1 MTDMDLTAPRPS
13 NDVVRTHDKGHVRTI
28 ALNRPDKMN
37 ALSHALAWAIVTE
50 VQKAAHDDDVWV
62 IALTGTGR
70 AFCAGLDLSGPGEDV
85 SPLPPQER
93 LMDDVSWVG
102 RFALVLRHECDKP
115 VVAGLNGVAAGA
127 GLSLAMAA
135 DMRIAARSCR
145 LVAGYP
151 RIGASPDGGLTWTLP
166 QAIGYEQAM
175 RFLLENRT
183 VDADEALALGFVGEV
198 VDDDRLEARLA
209 EYCAFLAERAPIS
222 SRLTKRGVARATEID
237 LEGHL
242 RYELANIRRA
252 FATEDAK
259 EARQAFFEKRTPT
272 FRGR

>member
-1 MTDMDLTAPRPS
+1 MTG
-13 NDVVRTHDKGHVRTI
+13 VVQVDDKGHVRTI

-37 ALSHALAWAIVTE
+37 ALTHELAWAIVAE

-62 IALTGTGR
+62 VALTGRGK
-70 AFCAGLDLSGPGEDV
+70 AFCAGLDLTGPGEDV
-85 SPLPPQER
+85 SPLSPQER
-93 LMDDVSWVG
+93 LLDDVSWVG
-102 RFALVLRHECDKP
+102 RFALVLRQECDKP
-115 VVAGLNGVAAGA
+115 VIAGLNGVAAGA

-183 VDADEALALGFVGEV
+183 VGAEEALRLGFVGEV
-198 VDDDRLEARLA
+198 VDDESLEGRLA
-209 EYCAFLAERAPIS
+209 EYAASLAERAPLAN
-222 SRLTKRGVARATEID
+222 RLTKRGIARTTAID
-237 LEGHL
+237 LEDHL

-252 FATEDAK
+252 FASDDAA
-259 EARQAFFEKRTPT
+259 EARRAFFEKRAPV
-272 FRGR
+272 FKGR

>member
-1 MTDMDLTAPRPS
+1 MSDL
-13 NDVVRTHDKGHVRTI
+13 VLVQDKGHVRTI
-28 ALNRPDKMN
+28 VLNRPDKMN

-62 IALTGTGR
+62 VALTGRGR
-70 AFCAGLDLSGPGEDV
+70 AFCAGLDLTGPGEGA
-85 SPLPPQER
+85 SPLPGQER
-93 LMDDVSWVG
+93 LMDDISWVG

-135 DMRIAARSCR
+135 DMRIAGRSTR

-183 VDADEALALGFVGEV
+183 VEADEALRLGFVGEV
-198 VDDDRLEARLA
+198 VPDDRFDARLA
-209 EYCAFLAERAPIS
+209 EYCAFLAERAPIA
-222 SRLTKRGVARATEID
+222 SRLTKRGVAKATEID
-237 LEGHL
+237 LEAQV

-252 FATEDAK
+252 FATEDAT
-259 EARQAFFEKRTPT
+259 EARKAFLEKRTPA
-272 FRGR
+272 FKGR

>member
-1 MTDMDLTAPRPS
+1 MK
-13 NDVVRTHDKGHVRTI
+13 DVVLTHDTGHVRTI
-28 ALNRPDKMN
+28 TLNRPDKMN
-37 ALSHALAWAIVTE
+37 ALSHALAWAVVTE
-50 VQKAAHDDDVWV
+50 VQRAAHDDDVWA
-62 IALTGTGR
+62 IAITGR
-70 AFCAGLDLSGPGEDV
+70 GKAFCAGLDLSGPGDDC

-93 LMDDVSWVG
+93 IMDDISWVG

-115 VVAGLNGVAAGA
+115 IVAGLNGVAAGA

-135 DMRIAARSCR
+135 DIRIAARSCR

-183 VDADEALALGFVGEV
+183 VDADEALRLGFVGEV
-198 VDDDRLEARLA
+198 VDDDTLESRLAEYTARLA
-209 EYCAFLAERAPIS
+209 ERSPIA
-222 SRLTKRGVARATEID
+222 SRFTKRGVVRATDID
-237 LEGHL
+237 LEAQL

-252 FATEDAK
+252 FATDDAK
-259 EARQAFFEKRTPT
+259 EARQAFFEKRAPG
-272 FRGR
+272 FKGR

>member
-1 MTDMDLTAPRPS
+1 MSDL
-13 NDVVRTHDKGHVRTI
+13 VLVHDKSHVRTI
-28 ALNRPDKMN
+28 VLNRPDKMN

-50 VQKAAHDDDVWV
+50 VQKAAHDDNVWA
-62 IALTGTGR
+62 IALTGRGR
-70 AFCAGLDLSGPGEDV
+70 AFCAGLDLTGPGEDV
-85 SPLPPQER
+85 SPLSGQER

-115 VVAGLNGVAAGA
+115 VVVGLNGVAAGA

-135 DMRIAARSCR
+135 DVRIMARSAR

-183 VDADEALALGFVGEV
+183 VEADEAVRLGFVSEV
-198 VDDDRLEARLA
+198 AEDEALEGRLA
-209 EYCAFLAERAPIS
+209 EYCAQLTERAPIS
-222 SRLTKRGVARATEID
+222 ARLTKRGIARATAID

-252 FATEDAK
+252 FATEDAA
-259 EARQAFFEKRTPT
+259 EARKAFFEKRAPI